1 MKDTPKTTVY
11 YNSACPVCDA
21 GIASQKSKMQAC
33 NIAWVDVHTRPEAAL
48 ELDAE
53 LESVRE
59 RLHVRDETGHVAIG
73 ATALVALWERTPGQQ
88 PWGRMAKWPV
98 IRALL
103 PLAYNAFAKCLY
115 RWNRWKKHW

>member
-1 MKDTPKTTVY
+1 MKNTPKTTVY

-33 NIAWVDVHTRPEAAL
+33 NISWVDVHTSPDAAL
-48 ELDAE
+48 EIGVD

-59 RLHVRDETGHVAIG
+59 RLHVRDETGSVVIG
-73 ATALVALWERTPGQQ
+73 APALTALWDKTPGQKLL
-88 PWGRMAKWPV
+88 GRIAKWPV
-98 IRALL
+98 VSALL
-103 PLAYNAFAKCLY
+103 PLAYNLFAKCLY